1 MTDPASTQGKFA
13 SRNDVTA
20 RFEGTILDGRLPWV
34 DVRIGDVE
42 SELMFQVPSLRKP
55 IDQIQADSVN
65 AGDPDRLNRVKAV
78 VADKV
83 LDLYRNPNGPTTSNS
98 VTTPDITTARSFAPD
113 PTRGKVEFTAAELDR
128 CRLHTP
134 RRRFGSIQ
142 IDPGIP
148 TRDRRCTW

>member
-20 RFEGTILDGRLPWV
+20 RFEGTIPDGRLPWV

-65 AGDPDRLNRVKAV
+65 AGDP
-78 VADKV
+78 
-83 LDLYRNPNGPTTSNS
+83 T
-98 VTTPDITTARSFAPD
+98 
-113 PTRGKVEFTAAELDR
+113 
-128 CRLHTP
+128 
-134 RRRFGSIQ
+134 GS
-142 IDPGIP
+142 
-148 TRDRRCTW
+148 TV

>member
-1 MTDPASTQGKFA
+1 M
-13 SRNDVTA
+13 
-20 RFEGTILDGRLPWV
+20 
-34 DVRIGDVE
+34 
-42 SELMFQVPSLRKP
+42 
-55 IDQIQADSVN
+55 
-65 AGDPDRLNRVKAV
+65 KAV

-142 IDPGIP
+142 IDRAYRPRSALHMVTVP
-148 TRDRRCTW
+148 ADRHDR

>member
-1 MTDPASTQGKFA
+1 MTEPSTQGKFA

-20 RFEGTILDGRLPWV
+20 RFEGTIPESRLPWV

-55 IDQIQADSVN
+55 IDQITADSVS
-65 AGDPDRLNRVKAV
+65 AGDPDRLKRVTAV
-78 VADKV
+78 VANKV

-113 PTRGKVEFTAAELDR
+113 PTRGRVEFTPAELDR
-128 CRLHTP
+128 CRLHT
-134 RRRFGSIQ
+134 RRQRFGSIQ

-148 TRDRRCTW
+148 THHGFRRW